1 MEEMNKSAELEAVE
15 KQKELLS
22 AQIELEK
29 LKFEM
34 YDIRAAKNRARSISV
49 GSANGG
55 TIEISMRGD
64 TSDLY
69 AQLNPTEAVEL
80 LNSLAAQCGLDIAT
94 RPKEDY
100 ATWRSWDPR
109 TLPETTHIGLGSWQL
124 NDRSREKLI
133 AKKELELEQ
142 VRVEEPQKPLLP
154 NKNESE

>member
-1 MEEMNKSAELEAVE
+1 MILTH
-15 KQKELLS
+15 LLFW
-22 AQIELEK
+22 K
-29 LKFEM
+29 L
-34 YDIRAAKNRARSISV
+34 AKTIDSRS
-49 GSANGG
+49 
-55 TIEISMRGD
+55 M
-64 TSDLY
+64 
-69 AQLNPTEAVEL
+69 
-80 LNSLAAQCGLDIAT
+80 
-94 RPKEDY
+94 EDY